1 MMNLRSILG
10 SFMVLFCALVLL
22 GACKSSGKDGYATT
36 ASMEKHDAIPYTI
49 PSSSLFSKI
58 SLGWS
63 QARVHDTIGKPT
75 DSRGYVTGK
84 NWIPMYFGSDRYRFE
99 DLYKGEGRIIYSGG
113 AGMSSQ
119 GYTVLKIIYDPNESG
134 YNDKTR

>member
-1 MMNLRSILG
+1 MMNGRRILS
-10 SFMVLFCALVLL
+10 SFIVLFCTLVLL
-22 GACKSSGKDGYATT
+22 GACKSSGRDNQSTT
-36 ASMEKHDAIPYTI
+36 ASMEKYDAIPYPI
-49 PSSSLFSKI
+49 PSGSLFSKI

-84 NWIPMYFGSDRYRFE
+84 NWIPMYFGSDRYRIE

-113 AGMSSQ
+113 SGMSYQ
-119 GYTVLKIIYDPNESG
+119 GYTVLKIIYDQTESG